1 MVECYIYDRYT
12 PPELE
17 PDPAANMPESPTSRY
32 LRSSGSHEVLAPVP
46 VPEDLELR
54 LQEAADAAGIP
65 VEEMLRIVI
74 EQGTRILMERHRA
87 GADGN
92 DR

>member
-1 MVECYIYDRYT
+1 
-12 PPELE
+12 
-17 PDPAANMPESPTSRY
+17 
-32 LRSSGSHEVLAPVP
+32 VLAPVP

-54 LQEAADAAGIP
+54 LQEAAEAAGIP

-74 EQGTRILMERHRA
+74 EQGTRILLERHRA